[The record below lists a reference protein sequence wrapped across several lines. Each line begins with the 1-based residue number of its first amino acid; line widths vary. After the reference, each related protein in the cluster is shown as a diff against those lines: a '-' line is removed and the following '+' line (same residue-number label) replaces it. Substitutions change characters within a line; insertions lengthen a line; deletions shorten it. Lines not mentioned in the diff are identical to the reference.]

1 MEQGGRLMTGEGP
14 MPVNVVQRSRQR
26 LGNLVAQQPGQGDW
40 FRVLR
45 NDADSAAPTRVD
57 IYAEIGGGGWFSEG
71 VSAIDFVAQLAA
83 IDGDLQVNINSP
95 GGDVFDGLAIY
106 NALAQRPGNVTT
118 IVDGLAASAA
128 SFIAMAGKTRMICP
142 GAMIMIHEAAGLC
155 IGNAGDMRDLAELL
169 DKVSENIAGIYA
181 SHSGR
186 ADGWR
191 AAMRAESWYTADEAV
206 AAGLAHQL
214 AQRPEQAAL
223 AAAAKFDL
231 SAYLHPPRMSDAPPQ
246 TPQGGTRDAA
256 ALLAAAGYDPDQTL
270 QADGADPEPGAVRN
284 EAVDNSPWDAAKAWH
299 NGSES
304 EDPAA
309 FYAGICAGKKTG
321 DKATQAAWALPYK
334 YTPSSAPNA
343 AGVRNALGRLP
354 QTQGLTNE
362 AEARALLEKLMKQI
376 NPDYDGD
383 SAADDNAA
391 LPLWLTDSST
401 APPAWMR
408 PAQEAR

>member
-26 LGNLVAQQPGQGDW
+26 LSNLVAQQPVPGGW

-45 NDADSAAPTRVD
+45 NDADSAAPTRID
-57 IYAEIGGGGWFSEG
+57 IYAEIGGGGWFNEG

>member
-45 NDADSAAPTRVD
+45 NDADSAAPTRID

-214 AQRPEQAAL
+214 AQRPEQGAL

-231 SAYLHPPRMSDAPPQ
+231 SAYLHPPRMAPAPAQ
-246 TPQGGTRDAA
+246 TPQDGTGDAA
-256 ALLAAAGYDPDQTL
+256 ALLAAAGYDPDHT
-270 QADGADPEPGAVRN
+270 PEAAGAVRN

-304 EDPAA
+304 QDPAA

-334 YTPSSAPNA
+334 YTPGSAPNA
-343 AGVRNALGRLP
+343 DGVRDALSRLP

-376 NPDYDGD
+376 NPDYEGD
-383 SAADDNAA
+383 SAADDSAA